1 MDSEQLRE
9 ELTFLAGR
17 KERQDLMLV
26 KQDDERKMVT
36 EEERQK
42 KVAMR
47 EEEQEWLTSSSFQLP
62 IFNTNWQLTLG
73 SQPWLSDNY
82 LNSRFFRRKTLK

>member
-1 MDSEQLRE
+1 MVDSEQLRE

-26 KQDDERKMVT
+26 KQDEMKMKVT
-36 EEERQK
+36 EEEMQK

-47 EEEQEWLTSSSFQLP
+47 EEEQEWLTSSSFQV
-62 IFNTNWQLTLG
+62 
-73 SQPWLSDNY
+73 
-82 LNSRFFRRKTLK
+82 